1 MNVHSLLDKVIHTL
15 AGIGI
20 FSVFIFS
27 CLSIAINIASPHTY
41 HVTDLLDNWVD
52 ENGNSFSLNS
62 FHTDSISDPQ
72 TQSVICTLDS
82 TSNDMALLFRSR
94 NMFVDIY
101 VNDILVSEDDREQS
115 VIFGTSPGSRW
126 HMVALDSSNPSITIR
141 LEGTPCYTNVN
152 GLIDNIY
159 AGSTRDVYRIITSER
174 FAGFILSVF
183 LQFIALV
190 LICLYA
196 YVHKKFHI
204 EKDLLYLG
212 EAAFFSAQWASAESL
227 VWQLFFGYSEVF
239 HLLGYLSLIVVPIP
253 FGLLGSYRFKKGRMK
268 TFSKIF
274 SLAASINLLVTAP
287 LHMLGIVEFH
297 YTMKSTHILIVI
309 MLPLIACLLLSYTHA
324 DNVKGHR
331 TLSYPAIIV
340 LTISVLMALSK
351 YYFGTHGDYTLYIRI
366 ALLCFLFCLILYQL
380 NQVADLFAKGLK
392 SDMIHAMA
400 LTDYL
405 TGLYNRTAF
414 AEHKKLF
421 YNAMIEQQLPIGV
434 IQFDVNN
441 LKYMNDTFGHEK
453 GDELIK
459 LTAEGL
465 KNSFQRFGRC
475 YRMGGDEFLVVLTGN
490 DPEADYRLGIQ
501 LLHSYCD
508 EINQTNMSDFSF
520 EVAHGFVLSKG
531 QVLEDVIKE
540 ADGKCTTTNVYL
552 NTYYKE
558 KETVSEL
565 SKSASFFLTVQKR
578 RNITQAFN
586 QNFRLVFIQVFYD
599 CLYHMLMK
607 VPVMKEGFPSLPGQ
621 ADQYN
626 PFIYQTSLSLDIAL
640 FFQTAHIGGKG
651 SHRDRQPLG
660 NC

>member
-1 MNVHSLLDKVIHTL
+1 M
-15 AGIGI
+15 
-20 FSVFIFS
+20 
-27 CLSIAINIASPHTY
+27 
-41 HVTDLLDNWVD
+41 
-52 ENGNSFSLNS
+52 
-62 FHTDSISDPQ
+62 
-72 TQSVICTLDS
+72 
-82 TSNDMALLFRSR
+82 
-94 NMFVDIY
+94 
-101 VNDILVSEDDREQS
+101 
-115 VIFGTSPGSRW
+115 
-126 HMVALDSSNPSITIR
+126 
-141 LEGTPCYTNVN
+141 
-152 GLIDNIY
+152 
-159 AGSTRDVYRIITSER
+159 
-174 FAGFILSVF
+174 
-183 LQFIALV
+183 

-268 TFSKIF
+268 TFSRIF
-274 SLAASINLLVTAP
+274 SLVASINLLVTVP

-324 DNVKGHR
+324 DNIKGHR

-501 LLHSYCD
+501 LLHSYCED
-508 EINQTNMSDFSF
+508 INQTNMSDFSF

-540 ADGKCTTTNVYL
+540 ADGKMYHN
-552 NTYYKE
+552 
-558 KETVSEL
+558 
-565 SKSASFFLTVQKR
+565 KR
-578 RNITQAFN
+578 ILK
-586 QNFRLVFIQVFYD
+586 RL
-599 CLYHMLMK
+599 L
-607 VPVMKEGFPSLPGQ
+607 
-621 ADQYN
+621 
-626 PFIYQTSLSLDIAL
+626 
-640 FFQTAHIGGKG
+640 
-651 SHRDRQPLG
+651 
-660 NC
+660 

>member
-1 MNVHSLLDKVIHTL
+1 M
-15 AGIGI
+15 
-20 FSVFIFS
+20 
-27 CLSIAINIASPHTY
+27 
-41 HVTDLLDNWVD
+41 
-52 ENGNSFSLNS
+52 
-62 FHTDSISDPQ
+62 
-72 TQSVICTLDS
+72 
-82 TSNDMALLFRSR
+82 
-94 NMFVDIY
+94 
-101 VNDILVSEDDREQS
+101 
-115 VIFGTSPGSRW
+115 
-126 HMVALDSSNPSITIR
+126 
-141 LEGTPCYTNVN
+141 
-152 GLIDNIY
+152 
-159 AGSTRDVYRIITSER
+159 
-174 FAGFILSVF
+174 
-183 LQFIALV
+183 
-190 LICLYA
+190 
-196 YVHKKFHI
+196 
-204 EKDLLYLG
+204 
-212 EAAFFSAQWASAESL
+212 
-227 VWQLFFGYSEVF
+227 
-239 HLLGYLSLIVVPIP
+239 GYLSLIVVPIP

-268 TFSKIF
+268 TFSRIF
-274 SLAASINLLVTAP
+274 SLVASINLLVTVP

-324 DNVKGHR
+324 DNIKGHR

-421 YNAMIEQQLPIGV
+421 YNAMIEQQIPIGV

-501 LLHSYCD
+501 LLHSYCE

-540 ADGKCTTTNVYL
+540 ADGKMYHN
-552 NTYYKE
+552 
-558 KETVSEL
+558 
-565 SKSASFFLTVQKR
+565 KR
-578 RNITQAFN
+578 I
-586 QNFRLVFIQVFYD
+586 LKH
-599 CLYHMLMK
+599 LL
-607 VPVMKEGFPSLPGQ
+607 
-621 ADQYN
+621 
-626 PFIYQTSLSLDIAL
+626 
-640 FFQTAHIGGKG
+640 
-651 SHRDRQPLG
+651 
-660 NC
+660 

>member
-1 MNVHSLLDKVIHTL
+1 MYNTPYYVFYVLQNKCFVLEYPQKYFIIYGRRFLLTFLENVRKVFFMNVHSLLDKVIHTL

-196 YVHKKFHI
+196 YVHKEFHI

-239 HLLGYLSLIVVPIP
+239 HLLGYLSLTVVPIP

-421 YNAMIEQQLPIGV
+421 YNAMIEQQIPIGV

-540 ADGKCTTTNVYL
+540 ADGKMYHN
-552 NTYYKE
+552 
-558 KETVSEL
+558 
-565 SKSASFFLTVQKR
+565 KR
-578 RNITQAFN
+578 I
-586 QNFRLVFIQVFYD
+586 LKH
-599 CLYHMLMK
+599 LL
-607 VPVMKEGFPSLPGQ
+607 
-621 ADQYN
+621 
-626 PFIYQTSLSLDIAL
+626 
-640 FFQTAHIGGKG
+640 
-651 SHRDRQPLG
+651 
-660 NC
+660 

>member
-20 FSVFIFS
+20 FFVFIFS
-27 CLSIAINIASPHTY
+27 CLSIAVNIASPHTY

-52 ENGNSFSLNS
+52 ENGDSFSLNS

-101 VNDILVSEDDREQS
+101 VNDVLVSEDDREQS

-126 HMVALDSSNPSITIR
+126 HMVALDSSNPTITIR

-268 TFSKIF
+268 TFSRIF

-287 LHMLGIVEFH
+287 LHMLGIMEFH

-309 MLPLIACLLLSYTHA
+309 MLPIIACLLLSYTNA
-324 DNVKGHR
+324 DHIKGHR

-340 LTISVLMALSK
+340 LTISVLIALSK
-351 YYFGTHGDYTLYIRI
+351 YYFGTHGDYTLYIRVAI
-366 ALLCFLFCLILYQL
+366 LCFLFCLILYQL

-421 YNAMIEQQLPIGV
+421 YNAMIEQQIPIGV

-501 LLHSYCD
+501 LLHSYCE
-508 EINQTNMSDFSF
+508 EINQTNMSDFNF

-540 ADGKCTTTNVYL
+540 ADGKMYHN
-552 NTYYKE
+552 
-558 KETVSEL
+558 
-565 SKSASFFLTVQKR
+565 KR
-578 RNITQAFN
+578 I
-586 QNFRLVFIQVFYD
+586 LKH
-599 CLYHMLMK
+599 LL
-607 VPVMKEGFPSLPGQ
+607 
-621 ADQYN
+621 
-626 PFIYQTSLSLDIAL
+626 
-640 FFQTAHIGGKG
+640 
-651 SHRDRQPLG
+651 
-660 NC
+660 

>member
-52 ENGNSFSLNS
+52 ENGDSFSLNS

-274 SLAASINLLVTAP
+274 SLAASINLLVTVP

-324 DNVKGHR
+324 DNIKGHR

-392 SDMIHAMA
+392 SDMIH
-400 LTDYL
+400 
-405 TGLYNRTAF
+405 
-414 AEHKKLF
+414 
-421 YNAMIEQQLPIGV
+421 
-434 IQFDVNN
+434 
-441 LKYMNDTFGHEK
+441 TFGHEK

-540 ADGKCTTTNVYL
+540 ADGKMYHN
-552 NTYYKE
+552 
-558 KETVSEL
+558 
-565 SKSASFFLTVQKR
+565 KR
-578 RNITQAFN
+578 I
-586 QNFRLVFIQVFYD
+586 LKH
-599 CLYHMLMK
+599 LL
-607 VPVMKEGFPSLPGQ
+607 
-621 ADQYN
+621 
-626 PFIYQTSLSLDIAL
+626 
-640 FFQTAHIGGKG
+640 
-651 SHRDRQPLG
+651 
-660 NC
+660 

>member
-212 EAAFFSAQWASAESL
+212 EAALFSAQWASAESL

-268 TFSKIF
+268 TFSRIF
-274 SLAASINLLVTAP
+274 SLVASINLLVTVP

-324 DNVKGHR
+324 DNIKGHR

-421 YNAMIEQQLPIGV
+421 YNAMIEQQIPIGV

-540 ADGKCTTTNVYL
+540 ADGKMYHN
-552 NTYYKE
+552 
-558 KETVSEL
+558 
-565 SKSASFFLTVQKR
+565 KR
-578 RNITQAFN
+578 I
-586 QNFRLVFIQVFYD
+586 LKH
-599 CLYHMLMK
+599 LL
-607 VPVMKEGFPSLPGQ
+607 
-621 ADQYN
+621 
-626 PFIYQTSLSLDIAL
+626 
-640 FFQTAHIGGKG
+640 
-651 SHRDRQPLG
+651 
-660 NC
+660 

>member
-1 MNVHSLLDKVIHTL
+1 MNIHSLLDKATHSL

-20 FSVFIFS
+20 FFVFIYS
-27 CLSIAINIASPHTY
+27 CLCIAVNVASPDTY
-41 HVTDLLDNWVD
+41 HVTSLLDNWVD
-52 ENGNSFSLNS
+52 ENGDPFSLDS
-62 FHTDSISDPQ
+62 FHTDSILDPQ
-72 TQSVICTLDS
+72 T
-82 TSNDMALLFRSR
+82 
-94 NMFVDIY
+94 
-101 VNDILVSEDDREQS
+101 
-115 VIFGTSPGSRW
+115 
-126 HMVALDSSNPSITIR
+126 
-141 LEGTPCYTNVN
+141 
-152 GLIDNIY
+152 LI
-159 AGSTRDVYRIITSER
+159 VTSER

-253 FGLLGSYRFKKGRMK
+253 FGLLGSYRFKKGKMK

-274 SLAASINLLVTAP
+274 SLVASINLLITTP

-309 MLPLIACLLLSYTHA
+309 MLPIIACLLLSYTNA
-324 DNVKGHR
+324 DHVKGHR

-340 LTISVLMALSK
+340 LTISVLTALSK

-366 ALLCFLFCLILYQL
+366 AILCFLFCLILYQL

-392 SDMIHAMA
+392 SDMIHTMA

-421 YNAMIEQQLPIGV
+421 YNAMIEQQIPIGI

-441 LKYMNDTFGHEK
+441 LKSMNDNFGHER

-459 LTAEGL
+459 LTADGL
-465 KNSFQRFGRC
+465 RNSFQRFGRC

-490 DPEADYRLGIQ
+490 DPEADDKMYHNKRILKH
-501 LLHSYCD
+501 LL
-508 EINQTNMSDFSF
+508 
-520 EVAHGFVLSKG
+520 
-531 QVLEDVIKE
+531 
-540 ADGKCTTTNVYL
+540 
-552 NTYYKE
+552 
-558 KETVSEL
+558 
-565 SKSASFFLTVQKR
+565 
-578 RNITQAFN
+578 
-586 QNFRLVFIQVFYD
+586 
-599 CLYHMLMK
+599 
-607 VPVMKEGFPSLPGQ
+607 
-621 ADQYN
+621 
-626 PFIYQTSLSLDIAL
+626 
-640 FFQTAHIGGKG
+640 
-651 SHRDRQPLG
+651 
-660 NC
+660 

>member
-52 ENGNSFSLNS
+52 ENGDSFSLNS

-101 VNDILVSEDDREQS
+101 VNDVLVSEDAREQS

-126 HMVALDSSNPSITIR
+126 HMIALDSSNPTITIR

-183 LQFIALV
+183 LQF
-190 LICLYA
+190 ICLYA

-268 TFSKIF
+268 TFSRIF
-274 SLAASINLLVTAP
+274 SLVASINLLVTVP

-324 DNVKGHR
+324 DNIKGHR

-421 YNAMIEQQLPIGV
+421 YNAMIEQQIPIGV

-501 LLHSYCD
+501 LLHSYCE

-540 ADGKCTTTNVYL
+540 ADGKMYHN
-552 NTYYKE
+552 
-558 KETVSEL
+558 
-565 SKSASFFLTVQKR
+565 KR
-578 RNITQAFN
+578 I
-586 QNFRLVFIQVFYD
+586 LKH
-599 CLYHMLMK
+599 LL
-607 VPVMKEGFPSLPGQ
+607 
-621 ADQYN
+621 
-626 PFIYQTSLSLDIAL
+626 
-640 FFQTAHIGGKG
+640 
-651 SHRDRQPLG
+651 
-660 NC
+660 